1 MCVWLFF
8 SSIKCVI
15 IVKEEPHLNQNAKA
29 CENINIF
36 QLHTHTHEHTS
47 THTLISTVTD
57 CKQKIA
63 IAAGA
68 NKTHKIKTQ
77 LEIWL
82 ERKRKGKAQLKRLIN
97 GVERHTSSVELV
109 ADGKRQT
116 SMASRQIERERA
128 REKREK

>member
-1 MCVWLFF
+1 MRILIYFN
-8 SSIKCVI
+8 
-15 IVKEEPHLNQNAKA
+15 L
-29 CENINIF
+29 
-36 QLHTHTHEHTS
+36 THSS
-47 THTLISTVTD
+47 THAHTLTSTVTD
-57 CKQKIA
+57 CKQKVA

-116 SMASRQIERERA
+116 SMASRQIERERRGKA
-128 REKREK
+128 RKVKVSERKKEKNQ

>member
-36 QLHTHTHEHTS
+36 QFNTLKHTR
-47 THTLISTVTD
+47 THTLTSTVTD
-57 CKQKIA
+57 CKQKVA

-116 SMASRQIERERA
+116 SMASRQIEREREN
-128 REKREK
+128 REK